1 MDRSGERESE
11 ELHRVS
17 SSLNEDGIAGGQAR
31 GEPETDSQSGSLHL
45 EIAALC
51 GQQLETLQHPLA
63 SPAPGQIGSAQSRS
77 IRRTP
82 AYSSYSGST
91 QSQLTCKN
99 Q

>member
-17 SSLNEDGIAGGQAR
+17 SSLNEYGIAGGQVR

-51 GQQLETLQHPLA
+51 G
-63 SPAPGQIGSAQSRS
+63 
-77 IRRTP
+77 
-82 AYSSYSGST
+82 
-91 QSQLTCKN
+91 
-99 Q
+99 